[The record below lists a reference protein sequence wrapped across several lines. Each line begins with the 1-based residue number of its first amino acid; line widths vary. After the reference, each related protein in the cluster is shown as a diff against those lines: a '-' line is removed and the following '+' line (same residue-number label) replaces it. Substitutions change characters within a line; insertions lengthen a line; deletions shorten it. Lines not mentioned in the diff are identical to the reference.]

1 MKDHLQTLSTD
12 EEIEEFSKKY
22 IVDRTLLKK
31 YLDQMK
37 VLEINRSK
45 RAEKREI
52 EKGQQNKKTFK
63 DYDWPVLLK
72 DGLVKKLKVTELDK
86 YLNHFCLCKS
96 LHLKKTEKVKYIS
109 AYIAST
115 MLNQPF
121 VPAQDKLTVD
131 SDTSDEELE
140 SENSDN
146 DLVFGD
152 TADMWM
158 ESSTDDMESDES
170 DNNDDE
176 NVEEIVSKTRSGS
189 HWQDYYQL
197 ESKQICKYS
206 NM

>member
-1 MKDHLQTLSTD
+1 M
-12 EEIEEFSKKY
+12 
-22 IVDRTLLKK
+22 
-31 YLDQMK
+31 
-37 VLEINRSK
+37 LEINRSK

-86 YLNHFCLCKS
+86 YLNHFGLCKS
-96 LHLKKTEKVKYIS
+96 LHLKKE
-109 AYIAST
+109 AEAHIAST

-152 TADMWM
+152 TADMCM
-158 ESSTDDMESDES
+158 ESSTDDMESDVVYC
-170 DNNDDE
+170 
-176 NVEEIVSKTRSGS
+176 VEWNIFLFSKYIYPTINGLPSV
-189 HWQDYYQL
+189 
-197 ESKQICKYS
+197 E
-206 NM
+206 